1 MFLPFIIIS
10 FDISGYLDNSNPK
23 QNYLLYCGV
32 SPSGDTLDEHGL
44 DDDEIKKMLK
54 QACQKDLH
62 FSDGKILGSMC
73 SKPLNIAEIAHTMFI
88 EANLGNP
95 GLYPGTKALEE
106 EVIRSVSQLMHS
118 SNQIGQMVAGGTEAN
133 ITSLWIAKNLAKGK
147 EKNEVIFPMSSHH
160 SINKAVEILGLKAVE
175 IGLDGNYRM
184 DISEVEKKL
193 TQKTVAVV
201 GIAGTTELGVI
212 DPIKEL
218 SDLCSDTFFH
228 VDAAFGGFV
237 IPFLKD
243 LGYDVPEFDFRI
255 ENVDSISVDAHKMG
269 HATIPSGIL
278 LLRKKEYLSNIA
290 IDSPYLTIE
299 RQMSLSGT
307 RCSAGVAS
315 AFAAI
320 KSLGKEG
327 YRRIVKECMET
338 TNYLNKRLEEIS
350 LRPVIKPIMNILA
363 IKLKDPRKVQM
374 ELDKEGWKTSLG
386 RYPPCLRVVV
396 MPYITKGVVDEFI
409 PILERIYKTTGEI

>member
-1 MFLPFIIIS
+1 M
-10 FDISGYLDNSNPK
+10 
-23 QNYLLYCGV
+23 
-32 SPSGDTLDEHGL
+32 
-44 DDDEIKKMLK
+44 DDDEINKLLK
-54 QACQKDLH
+54 HANKKDLH

-73 SKPLNIAEIAHTMFI
+73 SRPLRIAEKAHTMFL

-106 EVIRSVSQLMHS
+106 EVIRSVSELLHS

-133 ITSLWIAKNLAKGK
+133 ITSLWIAKNLAKGR
-147 EKNEVIFPMSSHH
+147 EKNEVLFPKSAHH
-160 SINKAVEILGLKAVE
+160 SVNKAVELLGLEAVE
-175 IGLDGNYRM
+175 IGLDDNYRM
-184 DISEVEKKL
+184 DISKVEKKL
-193 TQKTVAVV
+193 SHKTVAVV
-201 GIAGTTELGVI
+201 GIAGTTELGMI

-218 SDLCSDTFFH
+218 SDLCSDTFLH

-255 ENVDSISVDAHKMG
+255 ENVDSVSVDAHKMG
-269 HATIPSGIL
+269 QATIPSGIL
-278 LLRKKEYLSNIA
+278 LLRNKEYLNNIA

-307 RCSAGVAS
+307 RCSAGAAS
-315 AFAAI
+315 AYAAI

-338 TNYLNKRLEEIS
+338 TSYLTKRVEEIG
-350 LRPVIKPIMNILA
+350 LRPVIKPIMNIFA
-363 IKLKDPRKVQM
+363 IKLNDPRRVHK
-374 ELDKEGWKTSLG
+374 ELDKEDWKTSLG

-396 MPYITKGVVDEFI
+396 MPYVTMGVVDEFI
-409 PILERIYKTTGEI
+409 PVLERICKSTREI